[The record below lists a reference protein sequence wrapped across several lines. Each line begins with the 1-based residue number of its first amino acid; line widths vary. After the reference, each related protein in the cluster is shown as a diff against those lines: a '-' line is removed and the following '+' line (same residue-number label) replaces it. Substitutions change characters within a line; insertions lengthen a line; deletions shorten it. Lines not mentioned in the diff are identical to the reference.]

1 MPYFPNFHQELL
13 QNGRVLLKLLCIIS
27 KYKMST
33 SQRPTKLSLFRRNH
47 RTCSIKKM
55 FLKMSQSS
63 QEKHLC
69 QNLFLVKLKAFNFI
83 KKKLQHNYFPVNF
96 AKFLRTTFLHNT
108 LGDCSCLLE
117 LQSFIGKIKCFIQ
130 DISIKNEQILKNVR
144 LCLQLLRDSFNSLMS
159 GGNKKVTQT

>member
-1 MPYFPNFHQELL
+1 
-13 QNGRVLLKLLCIIS
+13 
-27 KYKMST
+27 
-33 SQRPTKLSLFRRNH
+33 
-47 RTCSIKKM
+47 
-55 FLKMSQSS
+55 MSQNS

-69 QNLFLVKLKAFNFI
+69 WSLFSVKLKAFNFI

-96 AKFLRTTFLHNT
+96 AKFLRATFLHNT

-144 LCLQLLRDSFNSLMS
+144 RCLQFLRDSFNFFMS

>member
-1 MPYFPNFHQELL
+1 MSYFPTFHQELL

-33 SQRPTKLSLFRRNH
+33 SQRRTKLSLFRRNH
-47 RTCSIKKM
+47 RACSIKKM
-55 FLKMSQSS
+55 FSKMSQNS

-69 QNLFLVKLKAFNFI
+69 WSLFSVKLKAFNFI

-96 AKFLRTTFLHNT
+96 AKFLRATFLHNT

-144 LCLQLLRDSFNSLMS
+144 RCLQFLRDSFNFLMS